1 MAFIGFGKIDKNIIP
16 LILGCVFCLLNR
28 LLNSYNG
35 TKLFQNVVL
44 TNIFISLGD
53 IFIIIPYIIYRIK
66 AKKYKKELEIEILR
80 NKSEYAKSVKV
91 RGKAKFIILIG
102 LIFFANYYMF
112 IYTIDIKS
120 NTWIMYIAFTSLF
133 YYLIFKSKLYLHHYL
148 SICLILIFGIVI
160 DLVIG
165 NLQKDV
171 TENLLKIVLSIVR
184 VILLSLDYTLIKY
197 TMEKKYVSP
206 YVLGMFNGLINFVL
220 FLIIA
225 IFDHFIFNYYKCL
238 EYFDNFNTTE
248 FLVILGLM
256 GTQLGLYTTL
266 FFIDKNDSP
275 CHIFI
280 VFVFGQ
286 FGLYFYNYTLDKYS
300 AIIILSL
307 ILIFFFSLVFNEIIE
322 LRFCGLAHN
331 TKRNIIKRAEHEV
344 GDSLIINTD
353 KENERTESFTELAG
367 YSFEIE

>member
-53 IFIIIPYIIYRIK
+53 MFIIIPYIIYRIK

-120 NTWIMYIAFTSLF
+120 NTWIMYIVFTSLF
-133 YYLIFKSKLYLHHYL
+133 YYLIFKSNLYLHHYL

-171 TENLLKIVLSIVR
+171 I
-184 VILLSLDYTLIKY
+184 
-197 TMEKKYVSP
+197 
-206 YVLGMFNGLINFVL
+206 
-220 FLIIA
+220 
-225 IFDHFIFNYYKCL
+225 
-238 EYFDNFNTTE
+238 
-248 FLVILGLM
+248 
-256 GTQLGLYTTL
+256 
-266 FFIDKNDSP
+266 
-275 CHIFI
+275 
-280 VFVFGQ
+280 
-286 FGLYFYNYTLDKYS
+286 
-300 AIIILSL
+300 
-307 ILIFFFSLVFNEIIE
+307 
-322 LRFCGLAHN
+322 
-331 TKRNIIKRAEHEV
+331 
-344 GDSLIINTD
+344 
-353 KENERTESFTELAG
+353 
-367 YSFEIE
+367 

>member
-35 TKLFQNVVL
+35 TKLFQNVIL

-53 IFIIIPYIIYRIK
+53 MFIIIPYIIYRIK

-120 NTWIMYIAFTSLF
+120 NTWIMYIVFTSLF

-171 TENLLKIVLSIVR
+171 TENLLKIVLSIIR

-225 IFDHFIFNYYKCL
+225 IFDHFIFNYY
-238 EYFDNFNTTE
+238 N
-248 FLVILGLM
+248 V
-256 GTQLGLYTTL
+256 
-266 FFIDKNDSP
+266 
-275 CHIFI
+275 
-280 VFVFGQ
+280 
-286 FGLYFYNYTLDKYS
+286 
-300 AIIILSL
+300 
-307 ILIFFFSLVFNEIIE
+307 
-322 LRFCGLAHN
+322 
-331 TKRNIIKRAEHEV
+331 
-344 GDSLIINTD
+344 
-353 KENERTESFTELAG
+353 
-367 YSFEIE
+367 